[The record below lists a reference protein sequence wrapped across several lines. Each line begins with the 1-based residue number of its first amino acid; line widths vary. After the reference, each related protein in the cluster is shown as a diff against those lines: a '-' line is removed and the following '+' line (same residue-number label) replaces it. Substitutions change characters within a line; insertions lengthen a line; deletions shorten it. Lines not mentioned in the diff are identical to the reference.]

1 MSTVDPT
8 GHWDEEP
15 CYEYVVGPDYLEN
28 TTTARIINSNVFQ
41 NILMGISVGDGL
53 RALKFFKGAGRTGII
68 EQHHLLPQQFKKQF
82 EKAGLDIEKYKI
94 PLDKADHRLKPDGLH
109 TGTNNWNKQWDDFF
123 KQYPE
128 ARQDQILN
136 QLDKM
141 MKASGLK

>member
-1 MSTVDPT
+1 MRRKLPIFILAIVFLLQAFVPAVYASSENKAISSSVYLCPFDPT
-8 GHWDEEP
+8 PE
-15 CYEYVVGPDYLEN
+15 
-28 TTTARIINSNVFQ
+28 
-41 NILMGISVGDGL
+41 
-53 RALKFFKGAGRTGII
+53 GAGKTGVI

-109 TGTNNWNKQWDDFF
+109 TGANNWNKQWDDFF
-123 KQYPE
+123 KQNPN

-141 MKASGLK
+141 KKASGLK